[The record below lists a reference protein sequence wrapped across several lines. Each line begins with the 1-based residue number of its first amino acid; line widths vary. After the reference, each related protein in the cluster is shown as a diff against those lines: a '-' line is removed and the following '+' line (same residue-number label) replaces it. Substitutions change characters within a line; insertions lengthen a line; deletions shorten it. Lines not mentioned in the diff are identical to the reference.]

1 MSEPKWLLPEVVLA
15 IHKILIADHGGAEGL
30 RDAGLLDS
38 ALNRAR
44 QKHHYEKCDV
54 AGLAACYAHA
64 LVTNHCFVDGNKRR
78 TVNEQ
83 TKRVVMMFRFAAGE
97 GDLIDPDVVHRL
109 AAKAILAIARPDD
122 PLIAQAQQVLAESEG
137 K

>member
-64 LVTNHCFVDGNKRR
+64 LVTNHCFVDGNKR
-78 TVNEQ
+78 TGATAMGLFLDVNGFNQKASEADM
-83 TKRVVMMFRFAAGE
+83 VVMFRALAAGDMTE
-97 GDLIDPDVVHRL
+97 AEL
-109 AAKAILAIARPDD
+109 AGWIRDNWSPR
-122 PLIAQAQQVLAESEG
+122 
-137 K
+137 